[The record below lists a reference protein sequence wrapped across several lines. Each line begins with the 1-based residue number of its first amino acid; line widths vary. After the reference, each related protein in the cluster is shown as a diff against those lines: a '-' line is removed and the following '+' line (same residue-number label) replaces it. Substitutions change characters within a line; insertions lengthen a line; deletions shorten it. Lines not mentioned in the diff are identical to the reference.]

1 LHRCLWPQTVQ
12 TRCKSRIIAEFSDAS
27 CLGSTPRASSRAET
41 LSAHRRQALG
51 AQRLHVLL
59 CERGGAGDRPYTFKS
74 LPSSESCS
82 DAGFTR
88 VSQLLVF
95 PTALQ
100 RPLCANRILSWDL
113 VGLASPPRSRP
124 STSFLWPRLGGSL
137 RGGLLGI
144 LPEWEIGTQTAKDI
158 VDPSPG
164 LGDCSEQSIAARGL
178 HRGGRM
184 HCPFTA
190 AKLGV
195 VDALPYDFFG

>member
-1 LHRCLWPQTVQ
+1 MHRCLWPQTVQ

-74 LPSSESCS
+74 LPSSESCA

-100 RPLCANRILSWDL
+100 RPLVPIVSATDL
-113 VGLASPPRSRP
+113 DGRTDGL
-124 STSFLWPRLGGSL
+124 GSL
-137 RGGLLGI
+137 EGNPAGGRAGGIPNLGRRCGLGI
-144 LPEWEIGTQTAKDI
+144 GWCTCRW
-158 VDPSPG
+158 SR
-164 LGDCSEQSIAARGL
+164 AARSGEQRRE
-178 HRGGRM
+178 HSGARRGHFAGKRNRLE
-184 HCPFTA
+184 FNQ
-190 AKLGV
+190 
-195 VDALPYDFFG
+195 LPLKRNTPIVGGT